1 MSNLFSTVA
10 NYSGRQPD
18 NVQNIKQFVTN
29 ISKQVTWVYKRLTN
43 GMTVI
48 TLGDQ
53 TKNVLIPLDLYVN
66 GSLFNPSDENLKTN
80 TSNLSFEKNNALLN
94 LNPVEFEYKCDCR
107 KKKHFGFIAQD
118 VEKIFPEL
126 VSSDVMGYKTVNYI
140 ELIPIILSKMR
151 TMQEE
156 INELKKIYII
166 KKDEV

>member
-29 ISKQVTWVYKRLTN
+29 ISNQVTWVYKKLTN
-43 GMTVI
+43 GITVI
-48 TLGDQ
+48 TPGDQ

-80 TSNLSFEKNNALLN
+80 TSNLSFDKTNSLLN
-94 LNPVEFEYKCDCR
+94 LNPVEFEYKRDCR
-107 KKKHFGFIAQD
+107 KKKHFGLIAQD
-118 VEKIFPEL
+118 VEKIFPEI
-126 VSSDVMGYKTVNYI
+126 VSSDVMGYKTVNYL

-151 TMQEE
+151 SMQEE
-156 INELKKIYII
+156 INELKKDSYK